1 MTQAVRL
8 SSTAL
13 GVHRCCLIFDFGDSA
28 KWYVPRCLLPVIQPT
43 SLLGLQPFLRTQKI
57 RRPDPGRTLPEH
69 RSLNDSSWKVISFTT
84 SIDCDRSSG
93 SAASSVRPTH
103 RRKLF
108 RDNSL
113 QTQTN
118 YRSALPVEV
127 GFPPLRRTTS
137 ALAMTA
143 SSMPESCIWR
153 IVLSIS

>member
-93 SAASSVRPTH
+93 SAASSVRPTQN
-103 RRKLF
+103 RFLF

-113 QTQTN
+113 QQR
-118 YRSALPVEV
+118 YQCQDHVEAVEQKMDKHHRHIATAAKV
-127 GFPPLRRTTS
+127 GVSQRDRQ
-137 ALAMTA
+137 
-143 SSMPESCIWR
+143 R
-153 IVLSIS
+153 NQRK